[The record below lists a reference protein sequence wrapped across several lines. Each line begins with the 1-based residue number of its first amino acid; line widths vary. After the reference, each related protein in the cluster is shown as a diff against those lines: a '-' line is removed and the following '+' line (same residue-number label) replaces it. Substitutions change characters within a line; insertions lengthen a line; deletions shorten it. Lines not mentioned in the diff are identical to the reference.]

1 MQDRAQVYTP
11 PFYQKAIEV
20 QQIYEHCWGEGRV
33 SRLIIDWE
41 AETPWFG
48 ERRTRDQVMR
58 RACAWRCGFFLRR
71 ALIAA
76 DVGRREVPGVV
87 RGPAVQDRGAG
98 RGGAGAVHGQG

>member
-1 MQDRAQVYTP
+1 MKDRAQVYTP

-48 ERRTRDQVMR
+48 ERRTREQVR
-58 RACAWRCGFFLRR
+58 PADAGRCWFQLIGALRR
-71 ALIAA
+71 ARSMA
-76 DVGRREVPGVV
+76 DRARRS
-87 RGPAVQDRGAG
+87 
-98 RGGAGAVHGQG
+98 